1 MKQEGNRHL
10 KGQTRIGFIAP
21 LYVSILQ
28 LENCGLISKKEF
40 VKKYELCSKGLNPK
54 CVKVPR
60 DIILEDISKFLS
72 PIVNK
77 NSYNYECTKD
87 HVFIE
92 KIEKL

>member
-1 MKQEGNRHL
+1 MKQEGDGHL
-10 KGQTRIGFIAP
+10 KGQIKVGFTAP
-21 LYVSILQ
+21 LYVPIPQ
-28 LENCGLISKKEF
+28 LKNGGLISIKEF
-40 VKKYELCSKGLNPK
+40 VKKYELCSESLNPK

-60 DIILEDISKFLS
+60 DISKKFN

-77 NSYNYECTKD
+77 NSYNYEFTKD